1 MKSDHLM
8 PLPKEK
14 ADTQENINF
23 HSEVN
28 NPYLLWVLHAYLIQ
42 YRKSKKVF
50 YNYRWIISHT

>member
-42 YRKSKKVF
+42 YRKSKKS
-50 YNYRWIISHT
+50 ILQL